1 MRFVDFESHKP
12 LSGLSGIDI
21 REEGIP
27 TNQTKDLESH
37 AQGFRN
43 QAH

>member
-12 LSGLSGIDI
+12 LSGIDI

-27 TNQTKDLESH
+27 TNQAKDLQSH